1 MTRETRPLPEPVV
14 SYDERSATW
23 LLERGY
29 SVIALDCLLRVPVGF
44 RTDLASIPRWLW
56 PIVAPFE
63 LSLAAPIVHDFLYS
77 HGGRTH
83 VLSVTLDRPTVD
95 RIFYELMRRDGVWWW
110 RRALAYRAVRLF
122 GAKHWKPV
130 HDPRPQGLLARDRE

>member
-1 MTRETRPLPEPVV
+1 MTAQERSITGPVV
-14 SYDERSATW
+14 SYDERSETW

-29 SVIALDCLLRVPVGF
+29 SVLVLDYLLRVPVGF

-63 LSLAAPIVHDFLYS
+63 LSLAAPIVHDWLYAN
-77 HGGRTH
+77 GGRTN
-83 VLSVTLDRPTVD
+83 VLAVTVSRETTD
-95 RIFYELMRRDGVWWW
+95 RIFFELMRRENVWWW

-122 GAKHWKPV
+122 GAKHWKPI